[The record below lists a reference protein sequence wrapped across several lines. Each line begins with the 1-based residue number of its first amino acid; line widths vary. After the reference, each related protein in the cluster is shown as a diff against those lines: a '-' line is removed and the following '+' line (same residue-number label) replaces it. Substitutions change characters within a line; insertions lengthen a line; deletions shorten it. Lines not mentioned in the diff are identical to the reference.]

1 MTRDGL
7 PPGAT
12 LRPEALIALRR
23 LALRASDAPVLSP
36 LPGGIAT
43 RHKGAGLEVAD
54 LRDYAPGD
62 DLRHLDR
69 GATARTGRPH
79 VRLFQEERDQIAW
92 LVADFGASMFWGITR
107 AFRSVAAAEALAL
120 IGWSVVETGG
130 RVGLLALTPVGP
142 VIVPARPRVRG
153 MLDVIAGLVSAHG
166 EALDAILSGETRA
179 DPPLDRELLRAE
191 RLAGTG
197 SGLFIASGFD
207 VEGAGL
213 ADRLGDL
220 TRRRDLS
227 LFLVTAAMA
236 GQLPAG
242 RYPVR
247 LSDGRRVRIR
257 ASGNGTARPETVTVA
272 GRPALVVDAADP
284 PSKTAMRLGLR
295 HVAGRAA

>member
-1 MTRDGL
+1 
-7 PPGAT
+7 
-12 LRPEALIALRR
+12 
-23 LALRASDAPVLSP
+23 
-36 LPGGIAT
+36 
-43 RHKGAGLEVAD
+43 
-54 LRDYAPGD
+54 
-62 DLRHLDR
+62 
-69 GATARTGRPH
+69 
-79 VRLFQEERDQIAW
+79 
-92 LVADFGASMFWGITR
+92 MFWGITR
-107 AFRSVAAAEALAL
+107 AFRSVAAAETLAL

-142 VIVPARPRVRG
+142 VIVPARPRIRG

-166 EALDAILSGETRA
+166 EALDAILSGETRE

-207 VEGAGL
+207 IEGADL

-220 TRRRDLS
+220 ARRRDVS

-257 ASGNGTARPETVTVA
+257 ASGQGTAHTDATTVA
-272 GRPALVVDAADP
+272 GRPALVIDASDT

-295 HVAGRAA
+295 QSAGRAA

>member
-1 MTRDGL
+1 MTDAGL

-23 LALRASDAPVLSP
+23 LVLRSSEAPVLSP

-92 LVADFGASMFWGITR
+92 LVADFGPSMFWGITR
-107 AFRSVAAAEALAL
+107 AFRSVAAAETLAL
-120 IGWSVVETGG
+120 IGWSVIESGG
-130 RVGLLALTPVGP
+130 RVGLLALTSGGP

-153 MLDVIAGLVSAHG
+153 MLDVIAGLVAAHA
-166 EALDAILSGETRA
+166 EALDSILSRGMRE

-197 SGLFIASGFD
+197 SGLFVASGFD
-207 VEGAGL
+207 AEGTGL

-220 TRRRDLS
+220 ARRRDVS
-227 LFLVTAAMA
+227 LYLVTAAMA

-257 ASGNGTARPETVTVA
+257 ASGQVAVPPEHVTVA

-284 PSKTAMRLGLR
+284 PSKTALRLGLR
-295 HVAGRAA
+295 QSAGRAA